1 MAGGVHAGS
10 DANSAPVV
18 GRFSADSSVVRP
30 QASFRVALEVKALQD
45 IRQGRV
51 SFHPRACAVFNTAA
65 DRLVVF
71 DLGSGQSQV
80 FTAAFTLQS
89 PGPCSVVAEVL
100 TLETATTR
108 QASVFGLTVN
118 PVAAAPVPGV
128 RHGQTADGQ
137 KTIEAPAASR

>member
-1 MAGGVHAGS
+1 MPETPASAVTTPPPGRG
-10 DANSAPVV
+10 DA
-18 GRFSADSSVVRP
+18 
-30 QASFRVALEVKALQD
+30 
-45 IRQGRV
+45 
-51 SFHPRACAVFNTAA
+51 
-65 DRLVVF
+65 
-71 DLGSGQSQV
+71 
-80 FTAAFTLQS
+80 
-89 PGPCSVVAEVL
+89 VL